1 MDDTALEGQI
11 EKLWLKNEDD
21 LYVTLG
27 INEKAI
33 QKARKENDA
42 EILEK
47 AQQPDARF
55 SVKDT
60 DYAESETDMGA
71 AEFFRGLGERWWKI
85 LEPRLYDLI
94 CVKES
99 EQHQTFMAAAAEAPK
114 QLAILL
120 FPTLAA
126 SLAGAVPAV
135 VAVIATIAA
144 KKIVDSGLDAACEM
158 WSEARTKAAEEP
170 KAEDAPPEPAGT
182 GPTDKELFD
191 AID

>member
-1 MDDTALEGQI
+1 MDETALEGQI
-11 EKLWLKNEDD
+11 EKLWLKSEDD

-27 INEKAI
+27 INEKAV
-33 QKARKENDA
+33 QKARKENNT
-42 EILEK
+42 EVLEK
-47 AQQPDARF
+47 AQQLDARF

-60 DYAESETDMGA
+60 DYAETETDMGA

-158 WSEARTKAAEEP
+158 WAEARAKKAAEP
-170 KAEDAPPEPAGT
+170 KEEDAPPGRAGA
-182 GPTDKELFD
+182 GPTDKELLD
-191 AID
+191 NTD